1 VSFWSSRS
9 IIHALHQA
17 DTNLRPLITHAPTDD
32 HPVLSVS
39 TDSRTIA
46 PGQCFIALRGE
57 AFDAHAF
64 LSKAIDAGASM
75 IIAEDF
81 SSLPASYSR
90 PANCTL
96 VSVRSTRAA
105 LLSLAS
111 AYRRSLTN
119 TAVIAVCGSNGKT
132 TTVRMLEGVLASVM
146 PGTASKKSFNND
158 IGVPVTILSAKPTD
172 RFLICEVGT
181 NAPGEIATLARVV
194 QPDLAVITSI
204 GREHLEKLIDL
215 QGVAKEESDILRSI
229 KPHGHAFITSESPE
243 LNHELASSHL
253 TDHLAQNNITLK
265 RFGRTPDADIHLL
278 RFAHH
283 RFDDGAVGSRFTAE
297 TRQSS
302 GETTQH
308 TFELPIAGEHNAA
321 NALSVIAIARTLGL
335 TDAQIEHALRQVRGA
350 EMRWQTHRLTLPSS
364 AASAGTVELVN
375 DAYNA
380 NPDSMLASLRAFAGL
395 FAHAPRRVF
404 IMGEMFE
411 LGPNT
416 QSLHESV
423 GVALATDRSADLFIT
438 VGPMARKAA
447 ERAVIINPNLA
458 RLSVEAL
465 TDEAAV
471 TILGVLRPSDAV
483 LLKGSRRAGLERL
496 LARFTAPA
504 PAAATTTTT
513 NTTITTHPAPV
524 TVA

>member
-1 VSFWSSRS
+1 MSFWSSRA
-9 IIHALHQA
+9 ILHALQQA
-17 DTNLRPLITHAPTDD
+17 DADLRPKLTHAPTSD

-39 TDSRTIA
+39 TDSRTIT

-64 LSKAIDAGASM
+64 LSKAIDAGAAM

-81 SSLPASYSR
+81 SSLPETHKH

-96 VSVRSTRAA
+96 ISVRSTRAA
-105 LLSLAS
+105 LLSLAN

-119 TAVIAVCGSNGKT
+119 TTVIAVCGSNGKT
-132 TTVRMLEGVLASVM
+132 TTVRMLEGVLASYM

-158 IGVPVTILSAKPTD
+158 VGVPITILSARSTD

-215 QGVAKEESDILRSI
+215 KGVAKEESDILRSI
-229 KPHGHAFITSESPE
+229 KPAGHAFITSESPE
-243 LNHELASSHL
+243 LNSELASSRL
-253 TDHLAQNNITLK
+253 PEHLAAKNITLQS
-265 RFGRTPDADIHLL
+265 FGRTADADLHLL

-283 RFDDGAVGSRFTAE
+283 RFSDGAVGSRFTAE
-297 TRQSS
+297 TRSND
-302 GETTQH
+302 GATTHH

-321 NALSVIAIARTLGL
+321 NALGVIAIARTLGL
-335 TDAQIEHALRQVRGA
+335 SDTQIEHALRQVRGA
-350 EMRWQTHRLTLPSS
+350 EMRWQTHRLTLPAS
-364 AASAGTVELVN
+364 AATPGQIEIVN

-411 LGPNT
+411 LGPST

-423 GVALATDRSADLFIT
+423 GSALATNRSADLFIT

-447 ERAVIINPNLA
+447 ERAASINPNLA
-458 RLSVEAL
+458 SLSVEAL
-465 TDEAAV
+465 TDETAEK
-471 TILGVLRPSDAV
+471 ILGALRANDAV

-496 LARFTAPA
+496 LARFPA
-504 PAAATTTTT
+504 PSSPTPKPTTTTLTT
-513 NTTITTHPAPV
+513 NPAPIPM
-524 TVA
+524 A

>member
-1 VSFWSSRS
+1 MSFWSSRA
-9 IIHALHQA
+9 ILDALNQA
-17 DTNLRPLITHAPTDD
+17 DADLRPTLAHAPTND

-39 TDSRTIA
+39 TDSRTIT

-64 LSKAIDAGASM
+64 LSKAIDAGAAM

-81 SSLPASYSR
+81 SSLPASHGQ
-90 PANCTL
+90 PKNCTL
-96 VSVRSTRAA
+96 ISVRSTRAA
-105 LLSLAS
+105 LLSLAN

-119 TAVIAVCGSNGKT
+119 TTVIAVCGSNGKT

-158 IGVPVTILSAKPTD
+158 VGVPITILSARSTD

-194 QPDLAVITSI
+194 EPDLAVITSI

-215 QGVAKEESDILRSI
+215 KGVAKEESDILRSI
-229 KPHGHAFITSESPE
+229 KPAGHAFITSESPE
-243 LNHELASSHL
+243 LNSELASSR
-253 TDHLAQNNITLK
+253 LADELARKNIKLQS
-265 RFGRTPDADIHLL
+265 FGRTIDTDLHLL

-283 RFDDGAVGSRFTAE
+283 HFSDGAVGSRFTAE
-297 TRQSS
+297 TRSNDDA
-302 GETTQH
+302 TTQH

-321 NALSVIAIARTLGL
+321 NALGVIAIARTLGL
-335 TDAQIEHALRQVRGA
+335 TDVQIEAALRQVRGA
-350 EMRWQTHRLTLPSS
+350 EMRWQTHRLTLP
-364 AASAGTVELVN
+364 ASAPTPGQIEIVN

-404 IMGEMFE
+404 VMGEMFE
-411 LGPNT
+411 LGPQT

-423 GVALATDRSADLFIT
+423 GIALATDRSADLFIT

-447 ERAVIINPNLA
+447 ERATAINPNLA
-458 RLSVEAL
+458 SLSVDAL
-465 TDEAAV
+465 TDETAAV
-471 TILGVLRPSDAV
+471 ILSALRPNDAV

-496 LARFTAPA
+496 LARFSTPPALAP
-504 PAAATTTTT
+504 TTTTT
-513 NTTITTHPAPV
+513 TFTTNPAPV
-524 TVA
+524 TTA